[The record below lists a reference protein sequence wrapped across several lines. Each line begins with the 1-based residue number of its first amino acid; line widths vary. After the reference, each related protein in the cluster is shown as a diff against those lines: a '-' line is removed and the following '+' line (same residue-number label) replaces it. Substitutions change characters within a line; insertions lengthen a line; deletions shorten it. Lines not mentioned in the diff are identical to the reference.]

1 MFWLEL
7 GHASRRQAENRVVNM
22 PGGGWAK
29 RRQNGVPSQ
38 VENAADAFKHGYKFY
53 ISRKRMAQDM
63 QHAYDDVREI
73 RDIPHAK
80 WIPLTE
86 STCKGGSKYWVAT
99 PQKKKRIL
107 SQNGKKGGHP
117 RALRQSL
124 TARRQNGVEARLPTE
139 CQLCRPRETAAGIVD
154 NVLGQEGAQESVT
167 LYELCCGRSSAL
179 CAAAR
184 KLGCA
189 AMRITKPRRWR
200 GKRQRR
206 RTGNAGAGGARQS
219 LTASSPP
226 AVRRGRIVNYGL
238 DVDNPVHRVRLL
250 SLLANVRPA
259 QGTRGCH
266 LHSSFPCKDF
276 CGIHSL
282 KDAKG
287 TSQIYKKA
295 LKRLEF
301 ERRVLRAFCRDSD
314 DGSFRI
320 SRSYEKSGASRLRH
334 IAGSGRDGRKWP
346 WGISP
351 RTSRARVSSCM
362 VGLKIGDPPTP
373 SAHVWEVQSDHDQV
387 VQILRALRCCRGHD
401 HARTVRPSTRYA
413 EETGESRKR
422 VYGSTTAT
430 ENYTLLFGFILALAI
445 SSRR

>member
-38 VENAADAFKHGYKFY
+38 VENAADAFKHGYEFY

-63 QHAYDDVREI
+63 QHAYDDVGKI

-86 STCKGGSKYWVAT
+86 STRKGGSKYWVAT

-206 RTGNAGAGGARQS
+206 RTGRNASMNSRIRIQS
-219 LTASSPP
+219 
-226 AVRRGRIVNYGL
+226 
-238 DVDNPVHRVRLL
+238 
-250 SLLANVRPA
+250 
-259 QGTRGCH
+259 
-266 LHSSFPCKDF
+266 F
-276 CGIHSL
+276 
-282 KDAKG
+282 
-287 TSQIYKKA
+287 
-295 LKRLEF
+295 
-301 ERRVLRAFCRDSD
+301 
-314 DGSFRI
+314 
-320 SRSYEKSGASRLRH
+320 
-334 IAGSGRDGRKWP
+334 
-346 WGISP
+346 
-351 RTSRARVSSCM
+351 VSS
-362 VGLKIGDPPTP
+362 
-373 SAHVWEVQSDHDQV
+373 
-387 VQILRALRCCRGHD
+387 
-401 HARTVRPSTRYA
+401 
-413 EETGESRKR
+413 
-422 VYGSTTAT
+422 
-430 ENYTLLFGFILALAI
+430 
-445 SSRR
+445 